1 MLTIIYPYFNSIK
14 AVKIQID
21 NWSQYPIEL
30 MKKLHFILIDDCS
43 DSKTEESRRNWCL
56 NLCCIVLDFLR
67 SSFLNRPYHKMNMQS
82 P

>member
-1 MLTIIYPYFNSIK
+1 MLTIIYPYYNSIK

-21 NWSQYPIEL
+21 NWSKYPIEL

-43 DSKTEESRRNWCL
+43 DSKADLAINFI
-56 NLCCIVLDFLR
+56 NLDL
-67 SSFLNRPYHKMNMQS
+67 SFHKMNMQS